1 MFGKHTMKHWSST
14 QSSTALSSG
23 EAEFAGVIR
32 GSGQGLGYQALLED
46 LGIKVP
52 LRVWTD
58 SSAAI
63 GICSRQG
70 LGKMRHL
77 DTHTLW
83 IQQAVRSKRV
93 DLRKVLGEENP
104 ADLLTKHSSSRAKL
118 EYLVSL
124 FGCRYC
130 DGRPSSAPLLRRGES
145 TKVTMAQA
153 AGDLGV
159 IAGGNAKNQYT
170 KTYRDLRPV
179 PPGDD
184 ALAIA
189 RQNATISRG
198 TARQN
203 ATAPEEL
210 TRESE
215 DPGAAP
221 AMEET
226 YPILPHLEF
235 SEEELEIRQP
245 SLKAPAEERL
255 EDVLRDGDDVVYN
268 HGLAI
273 AQEIQE
279 EVAELGRRRHAVPDK
294 ERLDAVSAQEVT
306 EKEIEKEMN
315 IPSDAV
321 FTAGREKIPSDA
333 VFTAGR
339 QKNEKAG
346 REKIPSD
353 AVFTAGRE
361 KNEKEMDI
369 PSDAVFT
376 AGACRRTTLP
386 EAYGAAHRQ
395 TALPAL
401 GGGPGLPRGP
411 PRDQL
416 HPPPVAFTATRTSR
430 VRPRARRSAAGGVR
444 EWPPR

>member
-1 MFGKHTMKHWSST
+1 
-14 QSSTALSSG
+14 
-23 EAEFAGVIR
+23 
-32 GSGQGLGYQALLED
+32 
-46 LGIKVP
+46 
-52 LRVWTD
+52 
-58 SSAAI
+58 
-63 GICSRQG
+63 
-70 LGKMRHL
+70 
-77 DTHTLW
+77 
-83 IQQAVRSKRV
+83 
-93 DLRKVLGEENP
+93 
-104 ADLLTKHSSSRAKL
+104 
-118 EYLVSL
+118 
-124 FGCRYC
+124 
-130 DGRPSSAPLLRRGES
+130 
-145 TKVTMAQA
+145 MAQA

-184 ALAIA
+184 ALEIA

-235 SEEELEIRQP
+235 SEEELEIRHP

-294 ERLDAVSAQEVT
+294 ERLDAVSTQKVMDALAVNCAKLERSIA
-306 EKEIEKEMN
+306 EKETI
-315 IPSDAV
+315 A
-321 FTAGREKIPSDA
+321 
-333 VFTAGR
+333 
-339 QKNEKAG
+339 
-346 REKIPSD
+346 
-353 AVFTAGRE
+353 
-361 KNEKEMDI
+361 
-369 PSDAVFT
+369 
-376 AGACRRTTLP
+376 RRSAPTNRRHPARDPQVP
-386 EAYGAAHRQ
+386 EVHGAAHHQ

-401 GGGPGLPRGP
+401 GARALPGFQDGHRVPVASCIGAPGGGPGLFRGP
-411 PRDQL
+411 PQEQL
-416 HPPPVAFTATRTSR
+416 HPSPVASAALRTSR

-444 EWPPR
+444 E